1 MAGSGFGE
9 HLRRE
14 REMRGVSLN
23 EISAATRI
31 SIRFLEGL
39 EQEAFD
45 RLPGGVFNRG
55 FVRTI
60 ARYLGLEEDGLLA
73 EYSMAIGEKNV
84 APPVPADLR
93 KQSSAGALRPP
104 LIRRGDAGIKR
115 GDAGRGDV
123 EEKTRTPWLA
133 FALLPILL
141 GLGIG
146 GWYGWKS
153 YESRRTEWLA
163 AESALPT
170 RPMPPTAPG
179 SVDANATDSGNL
191 SGSPQTVTT
200 GENLQLKIDASKD
213 VSLIITAD
221 GLDAFTGTLATGQS
235 RTVTAKN
242 TLTIEAQDAG
252 AVHLELNGQSLAP
265 LGPAGQPG
273 RLTLDH
279 PATPDAPGGHD

>member
-31 SIRFLEGL
+31 SVRFLDAL
-39 EQEAFD
+39 ENETFD

-73 EYSMAIGEKNV
+73 EYAMAIGEKNV
-84 APPVPADLR
+84 PPPVPAELPR
-93 KQSSAGALRPP
+93 QPSVGPFRPP
-104 LIRRGDAGIKR
+104 VTNR
-115 GDAGRGDV
+115 GDAGRGDT
-123 EEKTRTPWLA
+123 EQKARTPWLA
-133 FALLPILL
+133 FALLPIVV

-170 RPMPPTAPG
+170 RPTPPTVPG
-179 SVDANATDSGNL
+179 SVDANAADAGNL
-191 SGSPQTVTT
+191 SSNPQLVTT
-200 GENLQLKIDASKD
+200 GEDLQLKIDASKD

-221 GLDAFTGTLATGQS
+221 GLDTFTGTLATGQS

-279 PATPDAPGGHD
+279 PATPDGPGGHD

>member
-39 EQEAFD
+39 ENEAFD

-73 EYSMAIGEKNV
+73 EYSMAIGEKN
-84 APPVPADLR
+84 APPPVLADLPR
-93 KQSSAGALRPP
+93 QPTAGPFRPP
-104 LIRRGDAGIKR
+104 VTNRGDAAR
-115 GDAGRGDV
+115 GDA
-123 EEKTRTPWLA
+123 EPKKQTPWLA
-133 FALLPILL
+133 IALIPIVL
-141 GLGIG
+141 GIGIG

-153 YESRRTEWLA
+153 YENRRTAWLA
-163 AESALPT
+163 AESALPA
-170 RPMPPTAPG
+170 RPTPPPAPG
-179 SVDANATDSGNL
+179 SLAANAADSATL
-191 SGSPQTVTT
+191 STNPQLVTA
-200 GENLQLKIDASKD
+200 GQGLNLKIDASKD

-221 GLDAFTGTLATGQS
+221 GLDAFTGTMATGQS
-235 RTVTAKN
+235 RTVIAKN

-252 AVHLELNGQSLAP
+252 AVHLELNGQPLAP

-279 PATPDAPGGHD
+279 PATPEGPGGHD

>member
-14 REMRGVSLN
+14 REIRGVSLN
-23 EISAATRI
+23 EIAAATRI
-31 SIRFLEGL
+31 SVRFLEGL

-55 FVRTI
+55 FVRTV
-60 ARYLGLEEDGLLA
+60 ARYLGLEEEGLLA
-73 EYSMAIGEKNV
+73 EYSSAVGENV
-84 APPVPADLR
+84 APPVPQDLPR
-93 KQSSAGALRPP
+93 QPLTGALRPP
-104 LIRRGDAGIKR
+104 LVRRDTGR

-133 FALLPILL
+133 FALLPILF

-153 YESRRTEWLA
+153 YESRRTQWQA

-170 RPMPPTAPG
+170 PPVPPTAPG
-179 SVDANATDSGNL
+179 SADANAADSGNL
-191 SGSPQTVTT
+191 SSNQQLVTT

-213 VSLIITAD
+213 VSVIITAD

-279 PATPDAPGGHD
+279 PATPEGAGGHD

>member
-31 SIRFLEGL
+31 SVRFLEGL
-39 EQEAFD
+39 EQEAWN

-73 EYSMAIGEKNV
+73 EYSMAIGEKNTP
-84 APPVPADLR
+84 PPVPAELPR
-93 KQSSAGALRPP
+93 QPTSGPFRPP
-104 LIRRGDAGIKR
+104 VTNRGDT
-115 GDAGRGDV
+115 GRGDV
-123 EEKTRTPWLA
+123 SRGDAEQRSQRPWLA
-133 FALLPILL
+133 FALLLIVV

-153 YESRRTEWLA
+153 YEDRRAQWLA
-163 AESALPT
+163 AENALPS
-170 RPMPPTAPG
+170 RPTPPPAPV
-179 SVDANATDSGNL
+179 SVGGNASQAASPSGD
-191 SGSPQTVTT
+191 PQIVTT
-200 GENLQLKIDASKD
+200 GEDLQLKIDASKD

-221 GLDAFTGTLATGQS
+221 GLDAFTGTMATGQS